1 VIKHVN
7 LLLFSEHNLSFGVC
21 AEQVEELLED
31 RAPGE
36 REGANI
42 EYTILY
48 KGQDIRVT
56 NFSTWLEKER
66 GTRSEEPLGPRL
78 SSHVPEHREQDD
90 VYSSSPK
97 ILIIKHQ
104 DEGYSGVRID
114 ELEDLATVSMKHI
127 HSLPVIMQRT
137 KRIQGLWGIA
147 FVKSR
152 PVILIDLTQ
161 LNC

>member
-1 VIKHVN
+1 MIKHVN
-7 LLLFSEHNLSFGVC
+7 LLLFSAYNLSFGVY

-31 RAPGE
+31 RTPE
-36 REGANI
+36 EWEEGNT

-56 NFSTWLEKER
+56 DFSTWIKKER
-66 GTRSEEPLGPRL
+66 GTRNEESLELQGSGL
-78 SSHVPEHREQDD
+78 VPEPREHDD
-90 VYSSSPK
+90 FYIPSPK

-114 ELEDLATVSMKHI
+114 DLEDLTTVSIKHI
-127 HSLPVIMQRT
+127 YSLPVIMQKT

-147 FVKSR
+147 LVKSR

-161 LNC
+161 L